1 MAEPGTD
8 ADLSVPRVVTGAAAL
23 AVVQGLA
30 LVAIAIFL
38 IVDTIVGRPHS
49 LFGGLG
55 GAALALIGAAV
66 LITLARPLS
75 RLRRWARS
83 PIVVLQVLWL
93 PVGFS
98 LAFQAGRPQYGV
110 PILVLAIGVL
120 ALLATP
126 EARAAF
132 DRE

>member
-1 MAEPGTD
+1 MPEPEDGV
-8 ADLSVPRVVTGAAAL
+8 DLSVPRAVTGAAVL
-23 AVVQGLA
+23 AVLQGVA
-30 LVAIAIFL
+30 LVAIAILL
-38 IVDTIVGRPHS
+38 IVDTAVGRPHS

-55 GAALALIGAAV
+55 GAVLALIGAGV
-66 LITLARPLS
+66 LIALARPLS

-98 LAFQAGRPQYGV
+98 LAFQAGRPAYGV
-110 PILVLAIGVL
+110 PILAVAIAVLY
-120 ALLATP
+120 LLATP